1 MKSVSIGVHLRLKNV
16 LDESQSNKSFM
27 SVVRINPIWLD
38 ERNIAWIDKTCTMDM
53 LNSVIPIFWI
63 EQLNWHWN
71 CIPAR
76 RLINTGCLSE
86 RVFARVGDTGHIG
99 PGV

>member
-27 SVVRINPIWLD
+27 SEVSINQIWLD
-38 ERNIAWIDKTCTMDM
+38 ERNIAWIDKTSMMDM
-53 LNSVIPIFWI
+53 LNSVIPILWI

-71 CIPAR
+71 CIHSR
-76 RLINTGCLSE
+76 RFINTVCLSV
-86 RVFARVGDTGHIG
+86 RVFARFGDTGHIG